1 MAVSVPFSGEMR
13 DLLHN
18 SNDQELY
25 KAFREYFITTNE
37 GFKSE
42 AYYDGKENITIGY
55 GFNMKRDKAKKE
67 WDKAFQGA
75 INFDDAYNNKVKIT
89 KAQALVLFDVS
100 IKNRRKEVKKY
111 YDIDKLKLN
120 ELLAVEDLYYCGPK
134 LAGKDTNFRKLMNL
148 YTKTSDPEYL
158 KEAVDEVLYRSNKE
172 RITGMQNRRD
182 AQAEMLNS
190 LKVPLYSRPNEPLIP
205 NKKIIAKIGE
215 TIIPKNY
222 SNGKEINP
230 EYENKY
236 YIWRTQGDSKVRN
249 SHLLK
254 EGKIF
259 GINDTNFPGKDYNCR
274 CVAEPIPEG
283 IQILTAQK
291 NQDLLNFINIK
302 CIVDDIQGYIN
313 FHSNNFTR

>member
-1 MAVSVPFSGEMR
+1 MIQPTI
-13 DLLHN
+13 
-18 SNDQELY
+18 
-25 KAFREYFITTNE
+25 K
-37 GFKSE
+37 K
-42 AYYDGKENITIGY
+42 ITISK
-55 GFNMKRDKAKKE
+55 N
-67 WDKAFQGA
+67 
-75 INFDDAYNNKVKIT
+75 
-89 KAQALVLFDVS
+89 QALILFDVS
-100 IKNRRKEVKKY
+100 IKERRKEIKIY

-134 LAGKDTNFRKLMNL
+134 LAGENTNFRQLMNL

-158 KEAVDEVLYRSNKE
+158 EEAVFEVLHRSNKNKE
-172 RITGMQNRRD
+172 EGQQNRRN

-190 LKVPLYSRPNEPLIP
+190 LKVPLYSKPNEALIP

-249 SHLLK
+249 SHSLK
-254 EGKIF
+254 DGKIF

-274 CVAEPIPEG
+274 CVAEPVPLG
-283 IQILTAQK
+283 IQILTTQK

-302 CIVDDIQGYIN
+302 CIVDNIQGYIN